1 MCEEFG
7 RVLRKKSKI
16 KNKGYFLIF
25 FGVYKLL
32 HNINTVKQPIF
43 LVEKQYHYY
52 NYNYFQLIFGIF
64 LVFWTQKRSVDAL
77 SEWYKSIRFDLWLI
91 IAEDFETNKFLLVA
105 LFGLMLALGFAFSFD
120 DDENKDFTTIKK
132 KKNFE
137 RFAVSNIF
145 NESSDCFRVQ
155 GL

>member
-1 MCEEFG
+1 
-7 RVLRKKSKI
+7 
-16 KNKGYFLIF
+16 
-25 FGVYKLL
+25 
-32 HNINTVKQPIF
+32 
-43 LVEKQYHYY
+43 
-52 NYNYFQLIFGIF
+52 
-64 LVFWTQKRSVDAL
+64 
-77 SEWYKSIRFDLWLI
+77 
-91 IAEDFETNKFLLVA
+91 
-105 LFGLMLALGFAFSFD
+105 MLALGFAFSFD

>member
-1 MCEEFG
+1 MLVIKVISQKMCEEFG
-7 RVLRKKSKI
+7 RVLTKKSKI

-77 SEWYKSIRFDLWLI
+77 SEWYKSIRFDL
-91 IAEDFETNKFLLVA
+91 
-105 LFGLMLALGFAFSFD
+105 
-120 DDENKDFTTIKK
+120 
-132 KKNFE
+132 
-137 RFAVSNIF
+137 
-145 NESSDCFRVQ
+145 
-155 GL
+155 